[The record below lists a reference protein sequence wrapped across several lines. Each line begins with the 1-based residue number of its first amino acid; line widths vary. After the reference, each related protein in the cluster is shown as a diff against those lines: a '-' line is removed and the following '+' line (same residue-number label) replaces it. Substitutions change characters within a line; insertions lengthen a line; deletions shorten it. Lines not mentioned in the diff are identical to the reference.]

1 MRWQDLGLLVVSSD
15 EEGEMPLARGGSV
28 GESHGDVSVD
38 VNTIMEALVQYQEFP
53 GYQINVWYVCI
64 YIYVLYI
71 YMKLMVSFVFTSYV
85 NNMINVQI

>member
-53 GYQINVWYVCI
+53 GYQINV
-64 YIYVLYI
+64 
-71 YMKLMVSFVFTSYV
+71 
-85 NNMINVQI
+85 